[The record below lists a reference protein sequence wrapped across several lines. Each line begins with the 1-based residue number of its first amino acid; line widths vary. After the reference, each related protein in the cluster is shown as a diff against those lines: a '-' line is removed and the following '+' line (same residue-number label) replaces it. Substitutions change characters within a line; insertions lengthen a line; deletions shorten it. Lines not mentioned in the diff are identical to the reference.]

1 MKRIFCFLGAC
12 VTLCSSATVATAQQ
26 IDTLQIHSI
35 EEVAVVTTRASQHSP
50 FAHTNI
56 EGDLLQEQN
65 YGGDLPHLLRMQPS
79 VVATSE
85 SGCGIGGSSLRIRGT
100 DATRINVTMNGVP
113 MNDAETHSVY
123 WYDTPDVASATGS
136 IQIQRGVGTSTN
148 GTGAF
153 GASLNM
159 TSAPLQ
165 TQFGGSASLS
175 YGSYNTR
182 KEAIALSSGLLGGHW
197 AIDAR
202 LSHIGSDGY
211 VERASSDLKSYMVQ
225 VGYYHGR
232 TMVKALSFGGTARV
246 YLAYSGIDAEQL
258 RTNRRYNPEGEIIG
272 ALHNASG
279 DHITDEDGNTV
290 YGVIG
295 YYDDHTDNYLQIN
308 NQVVVSHI
316 FDERWSLSATAH
328 YTYGDGYYKN
338 YKNDQS
344 LAKYGLAPIVV
355 GEQSISRSNVIRKKS
370 MFNHF
375 GGIVGSANYKSHN
388 LTLAMG
394 VAANIYDGAH
404 FGDLLSIVAV
414 PSASAIEYYRNN
426 TTKYDAN
433 IFAKADWR
441 ITPSLNLF
449 ADVQYRHITHTIG
462 GVNDN
467 FDEVTGALQRLDIDR
482 QYNFVNPKI
491 GLTYSPSAQHDIY
504 ASFAVAQK
512 EPTRNN
518 FTDIREG
525 EYPTSET
532 LLDAEAGY
540 RYSGR
545 IVDLSLGLYYMY
557 YIDQLVLTGELSD
570 TGELLS
576 RNTPRSYRRGVEL
589 MASVR
594 PLSWLTI
601 GANATF
607 SQNHIL
613 GYVDHID
620 GVAFE
625 RGTTTIAYSPSIVAG
640 THIDLHIG
648 GFQALLQSRYVS
660 RQYLTNGNYDDLALD
675 GYCITDLDLSYTV
688 STKRIKSLRFGL
700 ALNNLF
706 NTEYC
711 SNGYG
716 GSWLEGKTLAERG
729 SWACYFPQ
737 ATFNIL
743 GNITLKF

>member
-1 MKRIFCFLGAC
+1 MLG
-12 VTLCSSATVATAQQ
+12 
-26 IDTLQIHSI
+26 
-35 EEVAVVTTRASQHSP
+35 
-50 FAHTNI
+50 
-56 EGDLLQEQN
+56 
-65 YGGDLPHLLRMQPS
+65 
-79 VVATSE
+79 
-85 SGCGIGGSSLRIRGT
+85 
-100 DATRINVTMNGVP
+100 
-113 MNDAETHSVY
+113 
-123 WYDTPDVASATGS
+123 
-136 IQIQRGVGTSTN
+136 
-148 GTGAF
+148 
-153 GASLNM
+153 
-159 TSAPLQ
+159 
-165 TQFGGSASLS
+165 
-175 YGSYNTR
+175 
-182 KEAIALSSGLLGGHW
+182 
-197 AIDAR
+197 
-202 LSHIGSDGY
+202 
-211 VERASSDLKSYMVQ
+211 
-225 VGYYHGR
+225 
-232 TMVKALSFGGTARV
+232 
-246 YLAYSGIDAEQL
+246 
-258 RTNRRYNPEGEIIG
+258 
-272 ALHNASG
+272 
-279 DHITDEDGNTV
+279 
-290 YGVIG
+290 
-295 YYDDHTDNYLQIN
+295 
-308 NQVVVSHI
+308 
-316 FDERWSLSATAH
+316 
-328 YTYGDGYYKN
+328 
-338 YKNDQS
+338 
-344 LAKYGLAPIVV
+344 
-355 GEQSISRSNVIRKKS
+355 
-370 MFNHF
+370 
-375 GGIVGSANYKSHN
+375 
-388 LTLAMG
+388 
-394 VAANIYDGAH
+394 
-404 FGDLLSIVAV
+404 V

-589 MASVR
+589 MTSVR

-688 STKRIKSLRFGL
+688 STKCIKSLRFGL